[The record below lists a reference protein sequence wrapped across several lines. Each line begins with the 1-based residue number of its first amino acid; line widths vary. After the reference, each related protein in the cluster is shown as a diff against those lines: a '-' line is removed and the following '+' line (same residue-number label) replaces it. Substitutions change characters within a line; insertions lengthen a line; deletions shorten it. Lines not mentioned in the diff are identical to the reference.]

1 LNAQLPTTD
10 ADVNPTWSP
19 EADLHVRSAEAV
31 DILWHP
37 ARRMHLRPFLGR
49 AAALGE
55 AARLLGIKKPAMSYW
70 VTRLLA
76 AGLIRPCGHARVGRQ
91 RVPTYRCVADRLR
104 VSLKDAPL
112 SSYEG
117 LFEDTSALWQPQLL
131 HALARSVTRQAPS
144 LMLTIHADGPGGL
157 ATTVLPMAGE
167 TPYDD
172 FLYCWGRM
180 WLTAAERDA
189 LRAELDA
196 LWERYVALSD
206 ASLKNCPTLLHLV
219 SVPDSPAG

>member
-1 LNAQLPTTD
+1 MTMDAHDINAS
-10 ADVNPTWSP
+10 WSP
-19 EADLHVRSAEAV
+19 AAELHVSDSEAV

-37 ARRMHLRPFLGR
+37 ARRVHLRPFLGR

-55 AARLLGIKKPAMSYW
+55 AAHQLGIKKPAMSYW

-76 AGLIRPCGHARVGRQ
+76 AGLIRPSGQARVGRQ

-117 LFEDTSALWQPQLL
+117 VFEDISARWQPQLL
-131 HALARSVTRQAPS
+131 HALARSVSRQAPS
-144 LMLTIHADGPGGL
+144 LELTIHAEGAGGL
-157 ATTVLPMAGE
+157 ATTLLPMAGE
-167 TPYDD
+167 TLRDD
-172 FLYCWGRM
+172 FLYCWGRL
-180 WLTAAERDA
+180 WLTPSERDA
-189 LRAELDA
+189 LRAELDG
-196 LWERYVALSD
+196 LWERYAALSD
-206 ASLKNCPTLLHLV
+206 AANKRCPTLVHLV